1 MGSIKS
7 VNLQITASQS
17 PVENATIT
25 VMKDENLLWKG
36 NTSETGE
43 IEVPYNQEQINEM
56 ILTAS
61 KNGYVP
67 FQTLQEIPYEDFK
80 LITGYD
86 MVITYII
93 LLGFISIS
101 VVYIKKFKGQ
111 NKKIN

>member
-1 MGSIKS
+1 
-7 VNLQITASQS
+7 
-17 PVENATIT
+17 
-25 VMKDENLLWKG
+25 MKDENLLWKG

-43 IEVPYNQEQINEM
+43 IEVPYKQEQIDGM

-61 KNGYVP
+61 KNGYIP
-67 FQTLQEIPYEDFK
+67 FQTLQDIPYEDSK

-111 NKKIN
+111 NKKVN